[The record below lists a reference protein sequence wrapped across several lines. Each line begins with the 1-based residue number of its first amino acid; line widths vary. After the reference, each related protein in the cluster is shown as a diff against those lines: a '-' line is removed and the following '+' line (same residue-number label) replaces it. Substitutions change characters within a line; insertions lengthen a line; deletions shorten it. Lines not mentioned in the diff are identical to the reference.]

1 MAVVSFLGKVAAF
14 LLIFTTN
21 VLADNHSLSASD
33 KLFKEATDLVKS
45 KEYEKALKIFEQ
57 LANSNE
63 HDAQYNLAIL
73 LKAGKGKTKNY
84 TDALYWS
91 FLSKLGE
98 IPEANDLVDDLI
110 DLLPE
115 KTVEEIRQKV
125 KTQLENNVE
134 SGGKESIMHL
144 GRFFLDVVTEKEY
157 ASAYKWFTVGA
168 ALGLN
173 QAIALRDDVEEE
185 LTPEQIVEEQEN
197 AEKLFRSF
205 IEQLEKVLD
214 EENNS

>member
-1 MAVVSFLGKVAAF
+1 MAVVGFLVKVAAF
-14 LLIFTTN
+14 LLILSAN
-21 VLADNHSLSASD
+21 IWADNHSLSVSD

-45 KEYEKALKIFEQ
+45 RKYEKAVKIFEE
-57 LANSNE
+57 LANSKE

-134 SGGKESIMHL
+134 SGGKDSIMHL
-144 GRFFLDVVTEKEY
+144 GRFFLDVVNEKEY

-173 QAIALRDDVEEE
+173 QAIALRDEVEEE

-197 AEKLFRSF
+197 AEKFFRSF
-205 IEQLEKVLD
+205 IEQLERALD
-214 EENNS
+214 EENSS

>member
-1 MAVVSFLGKVAAF
+1 
-14 LLIFTTN
+14 
-21 VLADNHSLSASD
+21 
-33 KLFKEATDLVKS
+33 
-45 KEYEKALKIFEQ
+45 
-57 LANSNE
+57 
-63 HDAQYNLAIL
+63 
-73 LKAGKGKTKNY
+73 
-84 TDALYWS
+84 
-91 FLSKLGE
+91 
-98 IPEANDLVDDLI
+98 
-110 DLLPE
+110 
-115 KTVEEIRQKV
+115 
-125 KTQLENNVE
+125 
-134 SGGKESIMHL
+134 MHL